1 MKTARDRQASPN
13 GQYRIR
19 SIDRALTILDAFDS
33 LRPRMSLT
41 DLCQATQLP
50 PSTAY
55 RIAANLVHRGYLSQ
69 DSGRGDYWPGL
80 ALIRLAGV
88 ALGQLDVREKAAPAL
103 KQLRDDSKE
112 TVHLAALDGRR
123 VIYLEKLEGLH
134 AVGLMSSRVGR
145 TAPAHCTALGKA
157 LLAFGDGAAEE
168 DVLSRKLERFTPRTI
183 VDGALLRGHLAKVR
197 EQGYAIDVGE
207 HETDVCCVAAPV
219 RDHSGKTIAA
229 ISVAGPAQRMEVQM
243 GRGLIKDVVAAANRI
258 CRDLGYL
265 GDAPRSQ
272 EDGSERTTV
281 GRRDSRNERSGRS
294 R

>member
-1 MKTARDRQASPN
+1 MKTAKPGKASPN
-13 GQYRIR
+13 GHYRIR
-19 SIDRALTILDAFDS
+19 SVDRALTILDAFAS
-33 LRPRMSLT
+33 KRPRMSLT
-41 DLCQATQLP
+41 DLSDATDLP

-55 RIAANLVHRGYLSQ
+55 RIAANLVQRGYLSQ

-88 ALGQLDVREKAAPAL
+88 ALGQLDVREKAAPTL
-103 KQLRDDSKE
+103 QQLRTDSKE

-145 TAPAHCTALGKA
+145 TAPVHCTALGKA
-157 LLAFGDGAAEE
+157 LLAFGDGDAEE

-183 VDGALLRGHLAKVR
+183 VDGALLRDHLGEVR
-197 EQGYAIDVGE
+197 EQGYAIDMGE
-207 HETDVCCVAAPV
+207 HEVDVRCIAAPV
-219 RDHSGKTIAA
+219 RDHSGKTVAA

-243 GRGLIKDVVAAANRI
+243 RRGLIKVVVAAANRI

-265 GDAPRSQ
+265 DDAPRSQ
-272 EDGSERTTV
+272 EDSSERTTA
-281 GRRDSRNERSGRS
+281 GRRH
-294 R
+294 

>member
-1 MKTARDRQASPN
+1 MKTARLQQASPN
-13 GQYRIR
+13 GHYRIR
-19 SIDRALTILDAFDS
+19 SIDRALTILDAFAS
-33 LRPRMSLT
+33 QRPRMSLS
-41 DLCQATQLP
+41 DLCDATQLP

-55 RIAANLVHRGYLSQ
+55 RIAANLVQRGYLSQ

-88 ALGQLDVREKAAPAL
+88 ALGQLDVREKAGATL
-103 KQLRDDSKE
+103 GQLRNDSKE

-157 LLAFGDGAAEE
+157 LLAFGDRDAEE
-168 DVLSRKLERFTPRTI
+168 DVVSRKLE
-183 VDGALLRGHLAKVR
+183 LRDHLAKVR
-197 EQGYAIDVGE
+197 EQGYALDVGE
-207 HETDVCCVAAPV
+207 HETDVRCVAAPV

-243 GRGLIKDVVAAANRI
+243 RRGLIKDVVAAANTI

-272 EDGSERTTV
+272 EERSERTTA
-281 GRRDSRNERSGRS
+281 GRRDSR
-294 R
+294 

>member
-1 MKTARDRQASPN
+1 VKTAKPGKASPN
-13 GQYRIR
+13 GHYRIR
-19 SIDRALTILDAFDS
+19 SVDRALTILDAFAS
-33 LRPRMSLT
+33 QRPRMSLT
-41 DLCQATQLP
+41 DLSDATDLP

-55 RIAANLVHRGYLSQ
+55 RIAANLVQRGYLSQ

-88 ALGQLDVREKAAPAL
+88 ALGQLDVREKAGPTL
-103 KQLRDDSKE
+103 QQLRTASKE

-145 TAPAHCTALGKA
+145 TAPVHCTALGKT
-157 LLAFGDGAAEE
+157 LLAFGDGDAEE

-183 VDGALLRGHLAKVR
+183 VDGALLRDHLAEVR
-197 EQGYAIDVGE
+197 ERGYAIDMGE
-207 HETDVCCVAAPV
+207 HEDDVRCIAAPV

-243 GRGLIKDVVAAANRI
+243 RRGLIKVVVAAANEI

-272 EDGSERTTV
+272 EDGSERTTG
-281 GRRDSRNERSGRS
+281 GRRN
-294 R
+294 